1 MTRLYIPAYA
11 LTLLLSAFLLFSMQ
25 PLFGKMILPL
35 LGGSPLVWNTA
46 MLFFQC
52 LLLAGYAYAHAAAR
66 MANLRLQ
73 AAVQVALLLA
83 ACAFLPF
90 AIPPEWTALP
100 AGADPAFWQLGLMTV
115 AAGMPFFVLSGTAP
129 LLQHWFSHTDHR
141 DSGSPYF
148 LYAASN
154 LGSMAALLA
163 YPFAVEPLLDVPGQ
177 ARTWMYGYFI
187 LIALTVLAA
196 ALAAVRPGLSR
207 QEATAPAETKT
218 ETKDEEITGR
228 QRFLW
233 LLLAFVP
240 SSLML
245 GVTAL
250 ITTDLASAPLLW
262 ILPLALYTG
271 TFIIAFAR
279 RPVPGRTATLTMQ
292 GVALVFVLATGAEL
306 IALDRMLTAGIHLVL
321 FFLTALMCHHELAAL
336 RPSARHLTQFY
347 LVMSLGGALGGAF
360 SALAAPRLFNAPVEY
375 AAVLALSCFLRFAA
389 DPAQVPAAE
398 QIRKSVPFVL
408 IAAGFCLAAYLA
420 IDTVPARLV
429 LCGALVFV
437 LTPLLRRRWALGLCA
452 LVILAFN
459 PPGHGW
465 SFLFKQDV
473 LYRERNFF
481 GILRVMEKGDD
492 IRRLLHGTTL
502 HGSQAT
508 DPALALEKLSY
519 YSIHS
524 GLADTFAAAAPG
536 SVAVLGLGAGTSAC
550 FSAPGRHF
558 DFFEIDPAVIKIATN
573 PRYFTYLERCDS
585 PYAIHEGDARIEIA
599 KQPDGSYNMIVLDVF
614 SSDNIPVHLLTTEAF
629 ALYKSKLR
637 PGGLIVVHISNRYLD
652 LKPVI
657 AGAAQA
663 IALSAADRFTKG
675 GAIEGTPLKYTA
687 SQYAVLTDNADI
699 LKTLEDRG
707 WTAMPPRPGF
717 RPWTDGY
724 SNIVSVVKLS
734 R

>member
-1 MTRLYIPAYA
+1 MTRLYVPAYA

-25 PLFGKMILPL
+25 PLFGRMILPL

-66 MANLRLQ
+66 AANLRLQ
-73 AAVQVALLLA
+73 AAVQICLLLA

-90 AIPPEWTALP
+90 AIPAGWTAPP

-115 AAGMPFFVLSGTAP
+115 AAGAPFFVLSGTAP
-129 LLQHWFSHTDHR
+129 LLQHWFSRTDHR
-141 DSGSPYF
+141 ESRSPYF

-177 ARTWMYGYFI
+177 ARAWMYGYFL

-196 ALAAVRPGLSR
+196 ALATARRPDPAR
-207 QEATAPAETKT
+207 REAAALPEG
-218 ETKDEEITGR
+218 EDEAITWR
-228 QRFLW
+228 RRLLW
-233 LLLAFVP
+233 LLLAFAP

-245 GVTAL
+245 GVTTL

-262 ILPLALYTG
+262 IVPLALYTG

-279 RPVPGRTATLTMQ
+279 RPVPGRAATLILQ
-292 GVALVFVLATGAEL
+292 GTVLVFVLATGAEL
-306 IALDRMLTAGIHLVL
+306 IALDRMLTAGIHLAL

-360 SALAAPRLFNAPVEY
+360 SALAAPRLFDAPVEY

-389 DPAQVPAAE
+389 DPAQAPVQE
-398 QIRKSVPFVL
+398 QIRKSLPFVVTT
-408 IAAGFCLAAYLA
+408 AGFCLAAYVA
-420 IDTVPARLV
+420 IDRVPARLV

-481 GILRVMEKGDD
+481 GILRVMEKGDGV
-492 IRRLLHGTTL
+492 RHLLHGTTI

-519 YSIHS
+519 YSVHS
-524 GLADTFAAAAPG
+524 GLADAFAAAAPR

-558 DFFEIDPAVIKIATN
+558 DFFEIDPAVIKIATD
-573 PRYFTYLERCDS
+573 PRYFTYLEQCGS
-585 PYAIHEGDARIEIA
+585 PYAFHEGDARIEIA
-599 KQPDGSYNMIVLDVF
+599 KQPDGAYDMIVLDVF
-614 SSDNIPVHLLTTEAF
+614 SSDNIPVHLLTAEAF

-637 PGGLIVVHISNRYLD
+637 PGGLIVAHISNRYLN
-652 LKPVI
+652 LRPVV
-657 AGAAQA
+657 AAAAQT
-663 IALSAADRFTKG
+663 IGMRAADRTAPG
-675 GAIEGTPLKYTA
+675 GTIENTALKYTK
-687 SQYAVLTDNADI
+687 SQYAVLTEDGAA
-699 LKTLEDRG
+699 LKALEGRG
-707 WTAMPPRPGF
+707 WTALIPEPGF

-724 SNIVSVVKLS
+724 SNIASVLKIL